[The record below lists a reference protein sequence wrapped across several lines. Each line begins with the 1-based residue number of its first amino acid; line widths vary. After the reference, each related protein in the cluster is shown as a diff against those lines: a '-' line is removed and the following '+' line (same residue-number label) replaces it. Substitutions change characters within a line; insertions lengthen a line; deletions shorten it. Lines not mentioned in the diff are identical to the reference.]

1 MALRRQTGPFWRLT
15 AAAPRGIF
23 TRFPQ
28 AGEGLPAAVS
38 CGLAGCWYSWAYYSI
53 ARGGSQERGGA
64 CGAPAALRFL
74 LCDAEAGWKAG
85 LFRGCL
91 VLDGAV
97 LPGTGRPLV
106 LTPEADKIG
115 NIHVY
120 TTNSSCIYRTP
131 PLFSYILFV
140 KFNLF

>member
-1 MALRRQTGPFWRLT
+1 MPIQRRHRAGFSPASRRQGRACPPQFPAVSPDAGIAGLIIALRG
-15 AAAPRGIF
+15 
-23 TRFPQ
+23 
-28 AGEGLPAAVS
+28 
-38 CGLAGCWYSWAYYSI
+38 
-53 ARGGSQERGGA
+53 GGSQERGGA

-74 LCDAEAGWKAG
+74 LCDAGAGWKAG

-91 VLDGAV
+91 ALDGAV

-106 LTPEADKIG
+106 LTPESDKIG

-120 TTNSSCIYRTP
+120 TTNPSCIYRTP